1 MARKEKP
8 IYEKIPTTGEL
19 VELDGTSEYLRNNNG
34 FYSPESNNLTMSVY
48 SDFIPLLYLTSGLR
62 APRIR
67 VSQNSYL
74 NIVGIEEEKYVE
86 EDYHKWREKY
96 LSGVISGYYDS
107 SFSFDKNQ
115 NIIGLHYELKR
126 WIEMDS
132 RMDVENLIPYPS
144 HSWSVCD
151 RTAVLNRMGRFQ
163 IGSSCQRTYRV
174 GTSAF
179 SLYLANNRQWTPHV
193 LAVVLPENYIYLKY
207 KLLTQNVLDL
217 SKVIILIDRELDT
230 TTFPKQPFRRLYRE
244 GMMPHIMKS
253 ACDVWK
259 VPQSFIKEKCFVEP
273 FSLRGIGPLER
284 KRVLDQLIEGFI
296 NSLDEKKEKHEA
308 FSNRLSTGI
317 FEQLADIGGPYSIST
332 NQQEQSSIDYIYA
345 GGIDPTNTGEFRNM
359 LETTRE
365 TFTTIENRT
374 RRQFNEYIGVV
385 DSEQTIMISD
395 DELRF

>member
-1 MARKEKP
+1 
-8 IYEKIPTTGEL
+8 
-19 VELDGTSEYLRNNNG
+19 
-34 FYSPESNNLTMSVY
+34 
-48 SDFIPLLYLTSGLR
+48 
-62 APRIR
+62 
-67 VSQNSYL
+67 
-74 NIVGIEEEKYVE
+74 
-86 EDYHKWREKY
+86 
-96 LSGVISGYYDS
+96 
-107 SFSFDKNQ
+107 
-115 NIIGLHYELKR
+115 
-126 WIEMDS
+126 
-132 RMDVENLIPYPS
+132 
-144 HSWSVCD
+144 
-151 RTAVLNRMGRFQ
+151 
-163 IGSSCQRTYRV
+163 
-174 GTSAF
+174 
-179 SLYLANNRQWTPHV
+179 
-193 LAVVLPENYIYLKY
+193 
-207 KLLTQNVLDL
+207 LTQNVLDL